1 MAICY
6 FILGTGITL
15 GLNSWIGNF
24 AEDFWAGVVSILGGV
39 AGSMAVAWLRHKWEK
54 RKATGIDNS
63 VCMTAQSQ
71 HLRLGGCFVS
81 IVFFDFFI
89 DKIGEWVIIAIFV

>member
-24 AEDFWAGVVSILGGV
+24 AEDFWAGVVSILGG
-39 AGSMAVAWLRHKWEK
+39 AWLRHKWEK
-54 RKATGIDNS
+54 RKP
-63 VCMTAQSQ
+63 
-71 HLRLGGCFVS
+71 
-81 IVFFDFFI
+81 
-89 DKIGEWVIIAIFV
+89 

>member
-39 AGSMAVAWLRHKWEK
+39 AGSMAVA
-54 RKATGIDNS
+54 I
-63 VCMTAQSQ
+63 C
-71 HLRLGGCFVS
+71 
-81 IVFFDFFI
+81 
-89 DKIGEWVIIAIFV
+89 

>member
-54 RKATGIDNS
+54 TKP
-63 VCMTAQSQ
+63 
-71 HLRLGGCFVS
+71 
-81 IVFFDFFI
+81 
-89 DKIGEWVIIAIFV
+89 